1 MILLIL
7 AVLSSKR
14 VQGESSVF
22 IKRIT
27 FERFSLSLFLF
38 LRLKEAGATKIYAI
52 CTHGIFSGPAIER
65 IEKSEMEAVA
75 VTNTIPQADNIKKCS
90 KIKVS
95 VEHASML

>member
-1 MILLIL
+1 M
-7 AVLSSKR
+7 SYPQDFGKSK
-14 VQGESSVF
+14 
-22 IKRIT
+22 
-27 FERFSLSLFLF
+27 LPWLYLFV

-75 VTNTIPQADNIKKCS
+75 VTNTIPQAESMKKCS

-95 VEHASML
+95 VCI

>member
-7 AVLSSKR
+7 VVLSSKQ
-14 VQGESSVF
+14 VQGESSVI

-27 FERFSLSLFLF
+27 FERLSLLFLS

-95 VEHASML
+95 VEHPLML

>member
-1 MILLIL
+1 MFPWLH
-7 AVLSSKR
+7 
-14 VQGESSVF
+14 
-22 IKRIT
+22 
-27 FERFSLSLFLF
+27 LFV

-75 VTNTIPQADNIKKCS
+75 VTNTIPQAESMKKCS

-95 VEHASML
+95 VSI